1 MTEDLTDDPGN
12 RVKQGSRERLVR
24 SSVCQGRALFTSSG
38 HYRSY
43 PRFSVVSLPL
53 LVVLRTFRR
62 SFCHS
67 FTIPSADRREV
78 ELRRTKDVGS
88 ETEPKG

>member
-1 MTEDLTDDPGN
+1 MG
-12 RVKQGSRERLVR
+12 KERAVR
-24 SSVCQGRALFTSSG
+24 RMI
-38 HYRSY
+38 
-43 PRFSVVSLPL
+43 RFSVVSLPL